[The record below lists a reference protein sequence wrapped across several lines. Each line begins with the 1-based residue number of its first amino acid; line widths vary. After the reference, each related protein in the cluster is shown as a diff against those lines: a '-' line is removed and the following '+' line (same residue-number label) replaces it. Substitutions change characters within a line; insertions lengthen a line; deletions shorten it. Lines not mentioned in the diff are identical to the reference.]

1 MTGEG
6 GFVFC
11 FLWAR
16 TKGTAFSALH
26 YVFQL
31 TVYDTCAN
39 VSGFHHFS
47 AAVLI
52 SGKGCPGYQTEGFLC
67 CI

>member
-1 MTGEG
+1 MTGDG

-11 FLWAR
+11 FLWAG

-31 TVYDTCAN
+31 TVYDRCAN
-39 VSGFHHFS
+39 VLSFHHFS
-47 AAVLI
+47 AVVLI
-52 SGKGCPGYQTEGFLC
+52 FRKECPGYQTEGFLC
-67 CI
+67 FI